1 MMEIVA
7 GKGLQDPID
16 RNLPQFGVG
25 QWPRA
30 LVRWDPSV
38 QRQVEPT
45 QRQICSQRRLRIG
58 GSLLSYP
65 SCAVIRLDDIALDR
79 ECETD
84 AIAPADL
91 VVCQVEDELSR
102 RPFPRGVGSGPATRV
117 PTPHERSDSGGS
129 RCQERQRIL
138 RTHEICVGKRRE
150 HEANI
155 MAPNCRPASL
165 APPTTPG
172 ILLPP
177 RATHASFPLAR
188 AARRPSLLDPGRRAP
203 GRTPRSAVDRIAELD
218 PARLRRLLGVGT
230 LSGFAAGAWLG
241 AAEAPTKLVTLGIPP
256 VVISFIMVLGV
267 FLARWSLPA
276 LVRGT
281 AAVRDDVRQAP
292 HLVIWAALAGCLW
305 AVANTLTI
313 FAIKQIGLSIAFP
326 LWNAN
331 SLLGILWG
339 TLLFNELRDAGRARW
354 RGVVGDLFQQ
364 YAAKYVGISR
374 GIPLSNTNQLWGL
387 VWGIAVFGELGGGS
401 PALYWRVIGG
411 SLLMAAGAGA
421 IALAS
426 APSREH
432 RRWQEAG
439 ARESN
444 RYGVDP
450 AYVAAG
456 MAGED
461 ARGPRAAIRRGPL
474 DWLLVAG
481 ATAVFVGFAAVARVP
496 ALLGDWRWAAAL
508 TLALVAF
515 LTAGGLALW
524 RATRFG

>member
-1 MMEIVA
+1 MSIPHREESLAGMHPLSFVALFTIGQLGMMT
-7 GKGLQDPID
+7 
-16 RNLPQFGVG
+16 
-25 QWPRA
+25 A
-30 LVRWDPSV
+30 LA
-38 QRQVEPT
+38 
-45 QRQICSQRRLRIG
+45 
-58 GSLLSYP
+58 LS
-65 SCAVIRLDDIALDR
+65 A
-79 ECETD
+79 
-84 AIAPADL
+84 
-91 VVCQVEDELSR
+91 
-102 RPFPRGVGSGPATRV
+102 
-117 PTPHERSDSGGS
+117 SGGPGALWGELAKS
-129 RCQERQRIL
+129 REVL
-138 RTHEICVGKRRE
+138 FW
-150 HEANI
+150 
-155 MAPNCRPASL
+155 
-165 APPTTPG
+165 
-172 ILLPP
+172 LL
-177 RATHASFPLAR
+177 
-188 AARRPSLLDPGRRAP
+188 
-203 GRTPRSAVDRIAELD
+203 
-218 PARLRRLLGVGT
+218 
-230 LSGFAAGAWLG
+230 
-241 AAEAPTKLVTLGIPP
+241 
-256 VVISFIMVLGV
+256 
-267 FLARWSLPA
+267 
-276 LVRGT
+276 
-281 AAVRDDVRQAP
+281 
-292 HLVIWAALAGCLW
+292 LAGFVW
-305 AVANTLTI
+305 
-313 FAIKQIGLSIAFP
+313 
-326 LWNAN
+326 
-331 SLLGILWG
+331 
-339 TLLFNELRDAGRARW
+339 
-354 RGVVGDLFQQ
+354 VVGDLFQQ

-461 ARGPRAAIRRGPL
+461 ARGPRAANRRGPL

-496 ALLGDWRWAAAL
+496 ALLVDWRWAAAL